1 MINSN
6 DSIFNKIVSINVL
19 LIGVFVFG
27 YLLKL
32 WAKILIPFTFSV
44 FLTILIFSIY
54 KRLKGKNVHK
64 IFIILI
70 MIFWFFGIWYFIYSI
85 VRINYYS
92 FLKEIPVYEYKF
104 QTLFNSISEMALKYD
119 MKFENPISNIN
130 WQELMGSL
138 FNKFRWFWTMV
149 VMIII
154 YCAFFILEKNNLYN
168 KFVNI
173 FGSKQEK
180 TLVTIRE
187 NLEDYI
193 LFKTFISLLTGL
205 ATYLV
210 LLLFGVKFAI
220 LWWLMTFL
228 LNFIPTLWSIIAV
241 IIIFLFSLLQFTSF
255 FIPITLLILLSVVQ
269 FFFGNFLDPKM
280 IWDKLNI
287 SPIIIVLSVITMWA
301 LWWWVWMFLAVPMIS
316 TINIICQEIPA
327 MKIVHYIL
335 RKD

>member
-1 MINSN
+1 MTNWKDDIYS
-6 DSIFNKIVSINVL
+6 KIISINAIV
-19 LIGVFVFG
+19 IGIFVFW

-32 WAKILIPFTFSV
+32 WAKILIPFTFSI

-54 KRLKGKNVHK
+54 RRLREKKVHQF
-64 IFIILI
+64 FIILI
-70 MIFWFFGIWYFIYSI
+70 MIFWFFWIWYFIYSI

-92 FLKEIPVYEYKF
+92 FLKEIPIYEYKF
-104 QTLFNSISEMALKYD
+104 QGLFNSISEMASKYD

-138 FNKFRWFWTMV
+138 FSKFRGFWTMI

-154 YCAFFILEKNNLYN
+154 YCAFFILEKKNLYN
-168 KFVNI
+168 KFVTI
-173 FGSKQEK
+173 FWENQEK

-193 LFKTFISLLTGL
+193 LFKTFISLLTWV

-210 LLLFGVKFAI
+210 LLFFGVKFAI

-228 LNFIPTLWSIIAV
+228 FNFIPTIWSIIAV
-241 IIIFLFSLLQFTSF
+241 IVIFLFALIQFTSF
-255 FIPITLLILLSVVQ
+255 FIPITLLILLTLVQ

-280 IWDKLNI
+280 IWDKLNL
-287 SPIIIVLSVITMWA
+287 SPIIIILSVIIMWA

-316 TINIICQEIPA
+316 TINIICQEVPVL
-327 MKIVHYIL
+327 KIVHYIL

>member
-6 DSIFNKIVSINVL
+6 DSVFNKIISVNVL
-19 LIGVFVFG
+19 LIGIFVFG

-32 WAKILIPFTFSV
+32 GAKILIPFTFAI

-64 IFIILI
+64 FFIILI
-70 MIFWFFGIWYFIYSI
+70 MIFGFFGVGYFIYSI

-92 FLKEIPVYEYKF
+92 FLKEIPIYEYKF
-104 QTLFNSISEMALKYD
+104 QTLFSSLSDIALKYD
-119 MKFENPISNIN
+119 LKFENPISNIN
-130 WQELMGSL
+130 GQELMGSV
-138 FNKFRWFWTMV
+138 FNTFRGFGTMI
-149 VMIII
+149 VMIVI
-154 YCAFFILEKNNLYN
+154 YCAFFIFEKKNLYN

-173 FGSKQEK
+173 FGNKHEK

-193 LFKTFISLLTGL
+193 LFKTFISLMTGL

-220 LWWLMTFL
+220 LWGLMTFL
-228 LNFIPTLWSIIAV
+228 LNFIPTLGSIIAV
-241 IIIFLFSLLQFTSF
+241 IIVFLFALLQFTSF
-255 FIPITLLILLSVVQ
+255 FIPVSLLILLSVVQ

-280 IWDKLNI
+280 IGDKLNL
-287 SPIIIVLSVITMWA
+287 SPIIIILSVIIMGA
-301 LWWWVWMFLAVPMIS
+301 LWGGVGMFLAVPMIS